1 METAASG
8 RPRAGP
14 PERAT
19 EMGGRKRA
27 PHLGQWSRQE
37 GRVTPGRTR
46 VYSRAY
52 HPVFTT
58 PRPLRRNWGW
68 GSVGDCYRAHQAQ
81 SGSCSVNMFSLISGR
96 NDLCSL
102 TPSSRKHSG
111 ATTALNNIFLTF

>member
-52 HPVFTT
+52 HPAA
-58 PRPLRRNWGW
+58 PQKELGL
-68 GSVGDCYRAHQAQ
+68 GQCGGLLQ
-81 SGSCSVNMFSLISGR
+81 SPPGTKRLLLSKYV
-96 NDLCSL
+96 L
-102 TPSSRKHSG
+102 TDQWTK
-111 ATTALNNIFLTF
+111 